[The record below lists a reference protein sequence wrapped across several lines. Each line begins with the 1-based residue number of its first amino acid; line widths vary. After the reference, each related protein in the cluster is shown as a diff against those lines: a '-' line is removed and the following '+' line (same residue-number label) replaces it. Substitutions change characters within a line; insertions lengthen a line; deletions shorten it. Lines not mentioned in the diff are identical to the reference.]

1 MNYDEQ
7 EALIRKLRMGRAKGS
22 IQRRPLHSVI
32 RKGLAGF
39 LPTSVQKS
47 YFLLSNAERD
57 VLNRALEQYRPDR
70 SDPILVGGHDLFKPA
85 LRLMKEYRL
94 KIEENTN
101 TEAVTTSLDGWKRC
115 RSGENTRT
123 ST

>member
-1 MNYDEQ
+1 MPSATFLIVPWSNIGQ
-7 EALIRKLRMGRAKGS
+7 IALT
-22 IQRRPLHSVI
+22 P
-32 RKGLAGF
+32 F
-39 LPTSVQKS
+39 
-47 YFLLSNAERD
+47 
-57 VLNRALEQYRPDR
+57 
-70 SDPILVGGHDLFKPA
+70 LVGGHDLFKPA

-94 KIEENTN
+94 KIEENTD